1 MTIYWTEERRS
12 GGELLAAALE
22 REGLHAPILRTAAGK
37 PYLAGGPFVSVTH
50 TEGLSA
56 VAVSP
61 RPVGIDAEAKRE
73 ISAALIAPHGGRE
86 EGGLLPPLDGEGGL
100 HQAARRQALPAPRP
114 RLREEC
120 PLSSRRPP
128 FPRPLLLRPRGA
140 HPLHLHRGG
149 RDARI
154 PPARVSFADRH
165 KNDCK
170 SLNNL
175 L

>member
-22 REGLHAPILRTAAGK
+22 REGLHVPILRTAAGK

-73 ISAALIAPHGGRE
+73 ISAALIARLTEGERRE
-86 EGGLLPPLDGEGGL
+86 DFFRLWTAKEAYIKLRGDRLSLLP
-100 HQAARRQALPAPRP
+100 ALVFEKNVLY
-114 RLREEC
+114 LRGV
-120 PLSSRRPP
+120 PLSLALSFYDLAGRTLCICTEGEEMPV
-128 FPRPLLLRPRGA
+128 FRPLA
-140 HPLHLHRGG
+140 
-149 RDARI
+149 
-154 PPARVSFADRH
+154 
-165 KNDCK
+165 
-170 SLNNL
+170 
-175 L
+175 